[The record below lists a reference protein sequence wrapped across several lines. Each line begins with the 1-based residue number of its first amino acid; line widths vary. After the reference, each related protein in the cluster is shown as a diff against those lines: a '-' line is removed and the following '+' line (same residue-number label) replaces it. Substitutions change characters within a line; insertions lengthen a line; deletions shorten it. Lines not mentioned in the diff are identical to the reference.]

1 MKYSSEHFEI
11 TKRFWDGKKK
21 IEENNENGKKV
32 EKIIQLTFNKEG
44 KEASIERAVMDLMA
58 RTLTPTGKEGKF
70 SEAVVIPLREK
81 LDEWFDSCEP
91 ITEETF
97 DKWHA
102 KTCGVVL
109 DILREYYYN
118 DKAHNPVQYGKAQK
132 IVNMT
137 MKGLYCLPGS
147 EQYEAHFRYCH
158 IALDSFTLEWFKR
171 NVIPWCKRDYNC
183 WIKDLQEVSY
193 ASQQGQL
200 WLTNR
205 KGKQKKT
212 VMREKLADC
221 TPTDAEALTQYL
233 RKTDKSVQPERIP
246 EPYWTQLREV
256 ELSKVA
262 AGGYFPADLTG
273 SRMISWSVL
282 PQLGGYHYGYDEY
295 VRWIRVYFATNS
307 TYTDEDAQK
316 PLTAFQAEFYIWSEI
331 QLELAAE
338 AFYGQDIGKAEAV
351 DEAQSKEE
359 WSKQWENDHMA
370 DKSLDE
376 QFKWCKERFKE
387 EPLKNKMKYLNERIK
402 KLNELF
408 GNTEIAAQEVLQ

>member
-21 IEENNENGKKV
+21 IEKNNENGKKV
-32 EKIIQLTFNKEG
+32 EKVIQLTFSKEG
-44 KEASIERAVMDLMA
+44 KEASIERAVVDLMA

-70 SEAVVIPLREK
+70 SAAVVIPLREK

-91 ITEETF
+91 IIEEKF

-102 KTCGVVL
+102 EACGVVL

-118 DKAHNPVQYGKAQK
+118 DKDHNPVQYGKAQK

-147 EQYEAHFRYCH
+147 EEYEAHFRFCH

-171 NVIPWCKRDYNC
+171 NVIPWCERDYNC
-183 WIKDLQEVSY
+183 WIKGQQEASY
-193 ASQQGQL
+193 ASPQGQL
-200 WLTNR
+200 WLANR

-221 TPTDAEALTQYL
+221 TSADAKALAQCL
-233 RKTDKSVQPERIP
+233 RKADKAVQPERIP
-246 EPYWTQLREV
+246 EPYWTQLREA

-262 AGGYFPADLTG
+262 AGDYFPADLTS
-273 SRMISWSVL
+273 SRMLSWSVL

-316 PLTAFQAEFYIWSEI
+316 PLTAFQAEFYIWAEI
-331 QLELAAE
+331 QLEMAAE
-338 AFYGQDIGKAEAV
+338 AFYGQDIGKVDAV
-351 DEAQSKEE
+351 DEAQSDKGWPE
-359 WSKQWENDHMA
+359 QWILDGMA
-370 DKSLDE
+370 AKSLDE
-376 QFKWCKERFKE
+376 KFKWCKDRFKE
-387 EPLKNKMKYLNERIK
+387 ETLENKMKFLNERIK

-408 GNTEIAAQEVLQ
+408 ENTESVL

>member
-21 IEENNENGKKV
+21 IEKNNENGKKV
-32 EKIIQLTFNKEG
+32 EKVIQLTFSKEG
-44 KEASIERAVMDLMA
+44 KEASIERAVVDLMA

-70 SEAVVIPLREK
+70 SAAVVIPLREK

-91 ITEETF
+91 IIEEKF

-102 KTCGVVL
+102 EACGVVL

-118 DKAHNPVQYGKAQK
+118 DKDHNPVQYGKAQK

-147 EQYEAHFRYCH
+147 EEYEAHFRFCH

-171 NVIPWCKRDYNC
+171 NVIPWCERDYNC
-183 WIKDLQEVSY
+183 WIKGQQEASY
-193 ASQQGQL
+193 ASPQGQL
-200 WLTNR
+200 WLANR

-221 TPTDAEALTQYL
+221 TSADAKALAQYL
-233 RKTDKSVQPERIP
+233 RKADKAVQPERIP
-246 EPYWTQLREV
+246 EPYWTQLREA

-262 AGGYFPADLTG
+262 AGDYFPADLTS
-273 SRMISWSVL
+273 SRMLSWSVL

-316 PLTAFQAEFYIWSEI
+316 PLTAFQAEFYIWAEI
-331 QLELAAE
+331 QLEMAAE
-338 AFYGQDIGKAEAV
+338 AFYGQDIGKVDAV
-351 DEAQSKEE
+351 DEAQSDKGWPE
-359 WSKQWENDHMA
+359 QWILDGMA
-370 DKSLDE
+370 AKSLDE
-376 QFKWCKERFKE
+376 KFKWCKDRFKE
-387 EPLKNKMKYLNERIK
+387 ETLENKMKFLNERIK

-408 GNTEIAAQEVLQ
+408 ENTESVL

>member
-1 MKYSSEHFEI
+1 MKYSSEHSEI

-21 IEENNENGKKV
+21 IEKNNENGKKV
-32 EKIIQLTFNKEG
+32 EKVIQLTFSKEG
-44 KEASIERAVMDLMA
+44 KEASIERAVVDLMA

-70 SEAVVIPLREK
+70 SAAVVIPLREK

-91 ITEETF
+91 IIEEKF

-102 KTCGVVL
+102 EACGVVL

-118 DKAHNPVQYGKAQK
+118 DKDHNPVQYGKAQK

-147 EQYEAHFRYCH
+147 EEYEAHFRFCH

-171 NVIPWCKRDYNC
+171 NVIPWCERDYNC
-183 WIKDLQEVSY
+183 WIKGQQEASY
-193 ASQQGQL
+193 ASPQGQL
-200 WLTNR
+200 WLANR

-221 TPTDAEALTQYL
+221 TSADAKALAQYL
-233 RKTDKSVQPERIP
+233 RKADKAVQPERIP
-246 EPYWTQLREV
+246 EPYWTQLREA

-262 AGGYFPADLTG
+262 AGDYFPADLTS
-273 SRMISWSVL
+273 SRMLSWSVL

-316 PLTAFQAEFYIWSEI
+316 PLTAFQAEFYIWAEI
-331 QLELAAE
+331 QLEMAAE
-338 AFYGQDIGKAEAV
+338 AFYGQDIGKVDAV
-351 DEAQSKEE
+351 DEAQSDKGWPE
-359 WSKQWENDHMA
+359 QWILDGIA
-370 DKSLDE
+370 AKSLDE
-376 QFKWCKERFKE
+376 KFKWCKDRFKE
-387 EPLKNKMKYLNERIK
+387 ETLENKMKFLNERIK

-408 GNTEIAAQEVLQ
+408 ENTESVL